1 MKSMNELPIVILD
14 DENDALLA
22 VKATL
27 TSFKYRNIKTY
38 NNVNDFLE
46 SLERNKAR
54 LILMDLIMPEMSG
67 EEILEIMNERC
78 PEIPIIMTTGVN
90 EIKTA
95 VRCMQKGAV
104 DYLVKPLEREQLNV
118 AVRKALRISELEKS
132 NIAISESFTKSE
144 LEFPDAFAG
153 YLTIDPNIINIFKYI
168 EAVAPS
174 SQSILITGETG
185 TGKEMIAR
193 AVHTVSGRS
202 GEFVPVNVA
211 GLDDTMFSDALFG
224 HEKGAFTGAE
234 KTRSGFI
241 EKAANGTLFLDEI
254 GDLSIASQLKLL
266 RLLQENEYVPLGSDS
281 IKRSSC
287 RVVTATSKPFKDLKN
302 KEVFRS
308 DLFYRLRTHHVHL
321 PQLKDRKGDIP
332 LLVNTFI
339 KEAALELNKKEPVP
353 HREIYNLLS
362 TWHFPGNIRELKA
375 IIYDAVANHKGG
387 IMSLSIINN
396 AIGLNDAAAD
406 TYPIESI
413 ISFSDQLP
421 TFKDAENIL
430 LKEALKRS
438 NGNQALAAKLL
449 GVSRS
454 AITQRLKKNQ

>member
-46 SLERNKAR
+46 FLEKNKAR

-118 AVRKALRISELEKS
+118 AVRKALRMSELEKS

-153 YLTIDPNIINIFKYI
+153 YLTIDPNIISIFKYI

-234 KTRSGFI
+234 KIRSGFI

-287 RVVTATSKPFKDLKN
+287 RVVTATSKPFIDLKN

>member
-1 MKSMNELPIVILD
+1 MNELPIVILD

-46 SLERNKAR
+46 FLEKNKAR

-234 KTRSGFI
+234 KIRSGFI